1 MTDYSQQPNV
11 ALDRLSPGP
20 RGASGRSVMKSV
32 FESIAL
38 AVTSRPKI
46 ALIVLAAVTGV
57 LVLGATLLGPQAG
70 NDAFP

>member
-1 MTDYSQQPNV
+1 MRV
-11 ALDRLSPGP
+11 R
-20 RGASGRSVMKSV
+20 KSV

-57 LVLGATLLGPQAG
+57 LVFGATLLGPQAG
-70 NDAFP
+70 SDAFP

>member
-1 MTDYSQQPNV
+1 MLRSTDCPQAPTRV
-11 ALDRLSPGP
+11 R
-20 RGASGRSVMKSV
+20 KSV

-57 LVLGATLLGPQAG
+57 LVFGATLLGPQAG
-70 NDAFP
+70 SDAFP